1 MSGLGQ
7 KSDKF
12 ELLEQMTF
20 NGQNAKWLKRHGAT
34 RRSRTGDLLI
44 TNQLLYQLS

>member
-7 KSDKF
+7 KSDNMQ
-12 ELLEQMTF
+12 LLEQMIF
-20 NGQNAKWLKRHGAT
+20 NGQLAKYLKRHGAT